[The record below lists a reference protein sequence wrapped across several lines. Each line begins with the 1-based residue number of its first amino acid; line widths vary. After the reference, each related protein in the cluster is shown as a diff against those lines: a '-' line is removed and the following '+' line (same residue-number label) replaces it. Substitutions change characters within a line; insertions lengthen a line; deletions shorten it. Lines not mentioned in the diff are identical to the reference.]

1 LSAQTVKGIEEFMCG
16 ISGEIA
22 FDGSQRLA
30 ELSIITDAMR
40 SRGPDASGIFA
51 QGPLAFGHRR
61 LSILDLSPTSQ
72 QPMVDNDLGLGIV
85 FNGCIY
91 NFREIR
97 LELIGK
103 GYRFFSQGDTE
114 VILKSYHAWG
124 KQCVRRFKG
133 MFAFA
138 IWERDSGRV
147 VLVRDRLGIKPLY
160 YTENGKRFRFASTL
174 PALLAGGDVDTS
186 IDPVAL
192 HHYFSFHA
200 AVPAPRTVLRGVKK
214 LPPATILTIEPGGS
228 KTSETFWTL
237 DVGESEADRGVSERD
252 WVDAVA
258 DGMRTAVNRRR
269 VADVPVGV
277 LLSGGLD
284 SSLLVALLSELGQED
299 LRTFSI
305 GFESVDHH
313 SGDEFRYSDI
323 IAKQF
328 GTNHQQ
334 IRVDATRALSA
345 LPSAI
350 RAMSEPMVSHDTVA
364 FYLLSEEV
372 ARHVKVV
379 QSGQGAD
386 EVFGGYSWH
395 PPFLGINDPG
405 PEYQRRYFD
414 WRHADLERLLEP
426 DYLGDDASGAFVEQF
441 FSNVRSGS
449 AIDKVLEL
457 DTEIMMVDDPVK
469 RVDNMTMAF
478 GLEARVPFLDH
489 DLVELAARIPAR
501 LKVSGGGKH
510 VLKEAARRFVP
521 AEVIDRPKGYFPV
534 PALRYLR
541 GPFLDFVRDIFS
553 QPAARQRGL
562 YRKDFVAHMLEKPEA
577 EMSPKGHSRLWQ
589 AALLEGWLQTQG
601 I

>member
-1 LSAQTVKGIEEFMCG
+1 MSIPRSIRSPYTI
-16 ISGEIA
+16 IS
-22 FDGSQRLA
+22 
-30 ELSIITDAMR
+30 
-40 SRGPDASGIFA
+40 
-51 QGPLAFGHRR
+51 
-61 LSILDLSPTSQ
+61 
-72 QPMVDNDLGLGIV
+72 V
-85 FNGCIY
+85 F
-91 NFREIR
+91 
-97 LELIGK
+97 
-103 GYRFFSQGDTE
+103 T
-114 VILKSYHAWG
+114 
-124 KQCVRRFKG
+124 
-133 MFAFA
+133 
-138 IWERDSGRV
+138 
-147 VLVRDRLGIKPLY
+147 
-160 YTENGKRFRFASTL
+160 
-174 PALLAGGDVDTS
+174 
-186 IDPVAL
+186 
-192 HHYFSFHA
+192 
-200 AVPAPRTVLRGVKK
+200 
-214 LPPATILTIEPGGS
+214 PPATILTIEPSGS
-228 KTSETFWTL
+228 QNSETFWTL
-237 DVGESEADRGVSERD
+237 DVGESEADRGISDRD

-258 DGMRTAVNRRR
+258 DGIKTAVDRRR

-305 GFESVDHH
+305 GFESVDGHA
-313 SGDEFRYSDI
+313 GDEFRYSDI

-328 GTNHQQ
+328 GTSHQQ
-334 IRVDATRALSA
+334 IRVDAKRALSA
-345 LPSAI
+345 LPSTI
-350 RAMSEPMVSHDTVA
+350 GAMSEPMVSHDTVA

-395 PPFLGINDPG
+395 PPFLGINDPS

-414 WRHADLERLLEP
+414 WRHADLERLLAP
-426 DYLGDDASGAFVEQF
+426 DYLSDDASGTFVDQF

-541 GPFLDFVRDIFS
+541 GPFLDFVKDIFS
-553 QPAARQRGL
+553 QPAARHRGL
-562 YRKDFVAHMLEKPEA
+562 YRKGLVAHMLEKPEA

>member
-1 LSAQTVKGIEEFMCG
+1 MCG
-16 ISGEIA
+16 ICGEVA
-22 FDGSQRLA
+22 YEGAGGLTGLYR
-30 ELSIITDAMR
+30 ITDAMR
-40 SRGPDASGIFA
+40 SRGPDAHGIFS
-51 QGPLAFGHRR
+51 QGHLAFGHRR
-61 LSILDLSPTSQ
+61 LSILDLSPASQ
-72 QPMVDNDLGLGIV
+72 QPMLDNELGLGIV

-97 LELIGK
+97 SELLGQ
-103 GYRFFSQGDTE
+103 GYRFFSEGDTE

-138 IWERDSGRV
+138 IWERDSGR
-147 VLVRDRLGIKPLY
+147 LILARDRLGIKPFY
-160 YTENGKRFRFASTL
+160 YTENSERFRFASTL

-186 IDPVAL
+186 LDLIAL

-214 LPPATILTIEPGGS
+214 LPPATILTIEPDGS
-228 KTSETFWTL
+228 KISEAFWTL
-237 DVGESEADRGVSERD
+237 DVGEDAADHGVSNAE
-252 WVDAVA
+252 WIEAVA
-258 DGMRTAVNRRR
+258 DGLKTAVDRRR

-284 SSLLVALLSELGQED
+284 SSLLVALLAELGQED
-299 LRTFSI
+299 IRSFSI
-305 GFESVDHH
+305 GFESVGEH

-328 GTNHQQ
+328 KTNHHQ
-334 IRVDATRALSA
+334 IRVDAKRALSA
-345 LPSAI
+345 LPGSI
-350 RAMSEPMVSHDTVA
+350 QAMSEPMVSHDTVA

-372 ARHVKVV
+372 AKHVKVV
-379 QSGQGAD
+379 TSGQGAD
-386 EVFGGYSWH
+386 EVFGGYSWY
-395 PPFLGINDPG
+395 PPFLGINDPSD
-405 PEYQRRYFD
+405 EYRRRYFD
-414 WRHADLERLLEP
+414 WRHSDLERLLEP
-426 DYLGDDASGAFVEQF
+426 DYLSHDASGAFVDEF
-441 FSNVRSGS
+441 FSGVHSDA

-457 DTEIMMVDDPVK
+457 DTEIMLVDDPVK
-469 RVDNMTMAF
+469 RVDNMSMAF

-501 LKVSGGGKH
+501 LKIPGGGKY
-510 VLKEAARRFVP
+510 VLKEAARRYVP

-541 GPFLDFVRDIFS
+541 GPFLDFVKDIMS
-553 QPAARQRGL
+553 QSAARSRGI
-562 YRKDFVAHMLEKPEA
+562 YRKEFVEHMLEQPEL
-577 EMSPKGHSRLWQ
+577 EKSPKGHSRLWQ
-589 AALLEGWLQTQG
+589 AALLEGWLQTHG

>member
-1 LSAQTVKGIEEFMCG
+1 
-16 ISGEIA
+16 
-22 FDGSQRLA
+22 
-30 ELSIITDAMR
+30 
-40 SRGPDASGIFA
+40 
-51 QGPLAFGHRR
+51 
-61 LSILDLSPTSQ
+61 
-72 QPMVDNDLGLGIV
+72 
-85 FNGCIY
+85 
-91 NFREIR
+91 
-97 LELIGK
+97 
-103 GYRFFSQGDTE
+103 
-114 VILKSYHAWG
+114 
-124 KQCVRRFKG
+124 
-133 MFAFA
+133 
-138 IWERDSGRV
+138 
-147 VLVRDRLGIKPLY
+147 
-160 YTENGKRFRFASTL
+160 
-174 PALLAGGDVDTS
+174 
-186 IDPVAL
+186 
-192 HHYFSFHA
+192 
-200 AVPAPRTVLRGVKK
+200 
-214 LPPATILTIEPGGS
+214 
-228 KTSETFWTL
+228 
-237 DVGESEADRGVSERD
+237 
-252 WVDAVA
+252 
-258 DGMRTAVNRRR
+258 

-305 GFESVDHH
+305 GFESVDGH

-334 IRVDATRALSA
+334 IRVDAKRALSA
-345 LPSAI
+345 LPSTI
-350 RAMSEPMVSHDTVA
+350 GAMSEPMVSHDTVA

-395 PPFLGINDPG
+395 PPFLGINDPS

-426 DYLGDDASGAFVEQF
+426 DYLSDDASGTFVDQF

-541 GPFLDFVRDIFS
+541 GPFLDFVKDIFS
-553 QPAARQRGL
+553 QPAARHRGL
-562 YRKDFVAHMLEKPEA
+562 YRKGFVAHMLEQPEA

>member
-1 LSAQTVKGIEEFMCG
+1 MCG

-22 FDGSQRLA
+22 FGGSPGL
-30 ELSIITDAMR
+30 EGLSRTTDALQP
-40 SRGPDASGIFA
+40 RGPDAGGIFA
-51 QGPLAFGHRR
+51 QGHFAFGHRR
-61 LSILDLSPTSQ
+61 LSILDLSSASQ
-72 QPMVDNDLGLGIV
+72 QPMVDSELGLGIV

-91 NFREIR
+91 NFRAIR
-97 LELIGK
+97 SQLLKK
-103 GYRFFSQGDTE
+103 GYRFFSEGDTE

-124 KQCVRRFKG
+124 TQCVQRFKG

-147 VLVRDRLGIKPLY
+147 ILARDRLGIKPLY
-160 YTENGKRFRFASTL
+160 YAENTKRFRFASTL
-174 PALLAGGDVDTS
+174 PALLAGGEIDCS
-186 IDPVAL
+186 LDPVAL

-214 LPPATILTIEPGGS
+214 LPPATILTVEPDGS
-228 KTSETFWTL
+228 RSSEAFWTL
-237 DVGESEADRGVSERD
+237 DVGEIESDRHMSDRD
-252 WVDAVA
+252 WIEAVA
-258 DGMRTAVNRRR
+258 ESLKTAVDRRR

-284 SSLLVALLSELGQED
+284 SSLLVALLSELGQDD

-305 GFESVDHH
+305 GFESVNGHA
-313 SGDEFRYSDI
+313 GDEFHYSDI
-323 IAKQF
+323 VSKRF
-328 GTNHQQ
+328 RTNHQQ
-334 IRVDATRALSA
+334 IRIDAGRALSA

-372 ARHVKVV
+372 AKQVKVV

-386 EVFGGYSWH
+386 EVFGGYSWY
-395 PPFLGINDPG
+395 PTFLGVNDPTE
-405 PEYQRRYFD
+405 EYQRSYFD
-414 WRHADLERLLEP
+414 WRHADLEKLLEP
-426 DYLGDDASGAFVEQF
+426 EYLGEDVSGAFVHDF
-441 FSNVRSGS
+441 FSNVRSSS

-457 DTEIMMVDDPVK
+457 DTEVMLVDDPVK
-469 RVDNMTMAF
+469 RVDNMSMAF

-489 DLVELAARIPAR
+489 DLVELAARVPAR
-501 LKVSGGGKH
+501 LKVTGGGKH
-510 VLKEAARRFVP
+510 VLKEVARRFVP

-553 QPAARQRGL
+553 RSAARQRGI
-562 YRKDFVAHMLEKPEA
+562 YRKEFVDHMLAEPGK

-589 AALLEGWLQTQG
+589 AALLEGWLQAHG